1 MSWVHVVSICA
12 ASFSLCIMYY
22 MWIWNRHHLIKK
34 NMELFQNKQILWLK
48 ISSTF
53 PISTG
58 DSSKV
63 TFLETHLLRADIG
76 TKKRWALPELP
87 NLPSPNSGIFTH
99 FVRPSW
105 PSTWLGKKKRCQKDS
120 GKSNPPPPPS
130 PLTHTHTFGQ
140 CPNLKVFF
148 PSNVFP

>member
-1 MSWVHVVSICA
+1 
-12 ASFSLCIMYY
+12 
-22 MWIWNRHHLIKK
+22 
-34 NMELFQNKQILWLK
+34 MESFQNKQILRVK

-87 NLPSPNSGIFTH
+87 NLPSPNSGNFTH
-99 FVRPSW
+99 FVRPS
-105 PSTWLGKKKRCQKDS
+105 
-120 GKSNPPPPPS
+120 
-130 PLTHTHTFGQ
+130 
-140 CPNLKVFF
+140 
-148 PSNVFP
+148 